1 MNKKSANL
9 LGWYGTAAI
18 LLAFA
23 LISFSVVNPNDIV
36 YQLLNLSGAIGLAI
50 ETFRKKDYQPGVL
63 NIIWAIIALIAITKT
78 FLP

>member
-18 LLAFA
+18 LSAFA
-23 LISFSVVNPNDIV
+23 LISFSVVTPDNIF

-63 NIIWAIIALIAITKT
+63 NVIWATIALIAITKT